1 MLTQIVNSK
10 NGIEKFTLKYFTSG
24 HTFMSADN
32 FHRNVER
39 EMKKKGDVYDFNDFK
54 PCVGNA
60 GEVSTMEIKDFSD
73 CESGLSQGKE
83 SREIRPYLHEVVVA
97 EFCRGSTNM
106 FYKKLHNDK
115 EFLETYFLKKKTR
128 NAIAAGSYNVS
139 HKSTV
144 RGVSAMKRKHII
156 ANLGPLMPKK

>member
-1 MLTQIVNSK
+1 
-10 NGIEKFTLKYFTSG
+10 
-24 HTFMSADN
+24 
-32 FHRNVER
+32 
-39 EMKKKGDVYDFNDFK
+39 
-54 PCVGNA
+54 
-60 GEVSTMEIKDFSD
+60 MEIKDFSD

-83 SREIRPYLHEVVVA
+83 SRESRPYLHEVVVA

-139 HKSTV
+139 HQSTV
-144 RGVSAMKRKHII
+144 RGVPAMKRKHII